1 MSLITEHGRRERQRI
16 DEAVA
21 ELSRK
26 VLETV
31 GEREV
36 PLADLLSADSAQ
48 SPELTREAIWKL
60 LDERKLQFTVT
71 RRLRRTRT

>member
-36 PLADLLSADSAQ
+36 PLADLLSAEPTQ
-48 SPELTREAIWKL
+48 SELTRVAIWKL

>member
-36 PLADLLSADSAQ
+36 PLADLLSAEPTQ
-48 SPELTREAIWKL
+48 SELTREAIWKL

-71 RRLRRTRT
+71 RRQRRTRT